1 MHQDDSIYDA
11 PEHGPAVHDRRAS
24 DRGLGG
30 KVMSIEDRLER
41 GDKRMGTIEKALED
55 NTAATKEVLEI
66 VTMGKSF
73 FKVLGW
79 IGKGIKI
86 IAGIAA
92 PCIALYA
99 AWKHSGGNP

>member
-1 MHQDDSIYDA
+1 MHQDDSIHDTPVY
-11 PEHGPAVHDRRAS
+11 EHAVHDRRAS

-30 KVMSIEDRLER
+30 KVLSIEDRLER
-41 GDKRMGTIEKALED
+41 DDKRMDTIEVSLAANTKAT
-55 NTAATKEVLEI
+55 NEVLEI
-66 VTMGKSF
+66 VLMGKSF

-86 IAGIAA
+86 AAGIAA
-92 PCIALYA
+92 PCIAAYA

>member
-1 MHQDDSIYDA
+1 MHQDDSIH
-11 PEHGPAVHDRRAS
+11 EGPIHDRRAS

-30 KVMSIEDRLER
+30 KVLSIEDRLER
-41 GDKRMGTIEKALED
+41 GDKRMGAIEQSLAD
-55 NTAATKEVLEI
+55 NTAATREVLEI
-66 VTMGKSF
+66 VIMGRSF

-86 IAGIAA
+86 AAGIAA
-92 PCIALYA
+92 PCIAAYA